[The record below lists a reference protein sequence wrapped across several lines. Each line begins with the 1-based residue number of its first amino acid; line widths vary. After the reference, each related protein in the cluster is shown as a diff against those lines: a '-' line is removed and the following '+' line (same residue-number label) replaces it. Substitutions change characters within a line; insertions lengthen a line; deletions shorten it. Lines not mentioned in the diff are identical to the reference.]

1 MNNNDKTLT
10 LFGIDELVSLDR
22 QVREEINP
30 DALLRDVTYS
40 EGSRKIFKKGD
51 NRGFAH
57 ASMITGFEL
66 EFCEEGY
73 DVNLSYQLKEGAS
86 LADLELGSSI
96 NECFNLERI
105 NKSRINYTEEG
116 E

>member
-40 EGSRKIFKKGD
+40 EGRRKIFKKGD
-51 NRGFAH
+51 NRGFAF
-57 ASMITGFEL
+57 ASMVTGFEV

-73 DVNLSYQLKEGAS
+73 DVSLTYQLKEGTSLES
-86 LADLELGSSI
+86 LALGSSI
-96 NECFNLERI
+96 NECFTLERI
-105 NKSRINYTEEG
+105 NKTRINYTEEG
-116 E
+116 